1 MDCNIQFTG
10 ETAMKT
16 LMHFVQKHE
25 DIAETLSGIFVML
38 ATGGIVLGLAPFI
51 MYLQLSAH

>member
-1 MDCNIQFTG
+1 
-10 ETAMKT
+10 MKT

-25 DIAETLSGIFVML
+25 DIAETLSGVLVML

-51 MYLQLSAH
+51 MYLQVTAY

>member
-1 MDCNIQFTG
+1 
-10 ETAMKT
+10 MKT

-25 DIAETLSGIFVML
+25 DIAETLSGVFVML